1 MFCGLKSKFYLCI
14 NIERK
19 GIINKLK
26 IKIMTTIE
34 KLNRQFDKLNKEY
47 VKISKQMDAIAMT
60 ECTWNLEE
68 KLDEI
73 QNQMCV
79 ISNEIEKYS

>member
-1 MFCGLKSKFYLCI
+1 MIIKLYFCNTI
-14 NIERK
+14 IETATN
-19 GIINKLK
+19 NKLK
-26 IKIMTTIE
+26 IKIMTKVE
-34 KLNRQFDKLNKEY
+34 KLNRQFEKLNKQY

-79 ISNEIEKYS
+79 ISNEIEKCS

>member
-1 MFCGLKSKFYLCI
+1 M
-14 NIERK
+14 N
-19 GIINKLK
+19 
-26 IKIMTTIE
+26 TIE
-34 KLNRQFDKLNKEY
+34 KLNRQFEKLNKQY

-60 ECTWNLEE
+60 QCTWDLEE